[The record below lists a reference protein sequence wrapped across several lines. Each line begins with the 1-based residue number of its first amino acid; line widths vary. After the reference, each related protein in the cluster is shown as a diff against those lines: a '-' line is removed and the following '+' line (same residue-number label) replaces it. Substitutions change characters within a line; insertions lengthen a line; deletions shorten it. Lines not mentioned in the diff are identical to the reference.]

1 MSPAVWFLLVILA
14 ALQTAQTQKLEPFVL
29 KNRNGI
35 EAHILPYGA
44 IVQKLI
50 VPSRSGSPTDIVL
63 GFDALTPYKD
73 GTSPYFG
80 ALVGRVANRIAEA
93 TFELD
98 GEVYHVSANENTT
111 SLHGGKVGFSKRVWK
126 GHVFSEGED
135 SGVMLRYESPDGEE
149 GYPGSLTATVIY
161 LLTASNELRI
171 SMEATTL
178 AATPVN
184 LAQHTYFNLNG
195 QETASTVLNHDV
207 SINAAYITPV
217 THQLIPTGAFLPV
230 VDTPYDLNNSTRLS
244 HNVQQAGGLPEGYDI
259 NYVLFGLTGDEAKE
273 KMLYGKVWDEPQHAI
288 TISSPTTGITLEV
301 DTTSP
306 GLQFYSGGLLSVD
319 TPVTGKAGV
328 GYPQFGGFAVET
340 QNFPNAINTASF
352 PDSILRPG
360 HTYQNICIWRFKTLP
375 RQGRTQRLLV
385 GLGVVLILV
394 AAITFYTQYYNVN
407 SRYRLRAPRYGKT

>member
-1 MSPAVWFLLVILA
+1 MSPAVWFLLVISG

-63 GFDALTPYKD
+63 GFDNLTPYQD

-98 GEVYHVSANENTT
+98 GKIYHVSANENTT

-171 SMEATTL
+171 SMEASTL

-217 THQLIPTGAFLPV
+217 THHLIPTGAFMPV
-230 VDTPYDLNNSTRLS
+230 ADTPYDLNNSTRLS
-244 HNVQQAGGLPEGYDI
+244 HNVQQVCLDCCRYDI
-259 NYVLFGLTGDEAKE
+259 NYVLFGLTGEEAKE
-273 KMLYGKVWDEPQHAI
+273 KMLYGKVWDEPQHAV
-288 TISSPTTGITLEV
+288 TISSPKTGITLEV
-301 DTTSP
+301 GTTSP

-319 TPVTGKAGV
+319 TPVSGKAGV
-328 GYPQFGGFAVET
+328 EYPRFGGFAVET
-340 QNFPNAINTASF
+340 QNFPNAINTPSF
-352 PDSILRPG
+352 PDSVLRPG
-360 HTYQNICIWRFKTLP
+360 HTYQNVCVWRFGTLP
-375 RQGRTQRLLV
+375 KQNRTQRLLM

-394 AAITFYTQYYNVN
+394 AAIAFYTQYYNVN
-407 SRYRLRAPRYGKT
+407 SRYRLRAPRYGKV